1 MSIYEELI
9 LDHYRHPHNFQK
21 LNHPSKTVSVLNP
34 SCGDSISLE
43 IVFKEDEVSEVG
55 FTGQGC
61 VISIASA
68 SILTDYIKKKTKKEL
83 ASLTSNSILKL
94 LGIQLSPTR
103 LRCALLPW
111 EALMKMIK
119 K

>member
-1 MSIYEELI
+1 MSLYEELI
-9 LDHYRHPHNFQK
+9 LDHYRRPHNFHK
-21 LNHPSKTVSVLNP
+21 LTHPSKTVSVLNP

-43 IVFKEDEVSEVG
+43 VVFIDDKVSEVG
-55 FTGQGC
+55 FTGEGC
-61 VISIASA
+61 AISIASA

-83 ASLTSNSILKL
+83 TSLTSSSILKL

-103 LRCALLPW
+103 LRCAMLPW